1 VVEIMHRLRAPGGCP
16 WDREQTFDSI
26 RPHTLEEAYE
36 VLEAV
41 TARSPEAL
49 REELGDLLLQVL
61 FYAEMAK
68 EEGWFSI
75 ADVLRELAAKLVR
88 RHPHVFG
95 EDAGAALTPDEALAR
110 WNAVKAREKTSGVP
124 RSRLSGIARELPA
137 LAEAHKLGQRAA
149 AAGFDWSDAAG
160 VAAKVDE
167 ELEEMRRAGAEGGRE
182 TQEAELGDLLF
193 TLANWARHQGLDPEA
208 ALKHANRK
216 FQRRFE
222 AMEAAA
228 GSAALEQLSAAQ
240 WESLWQQAKQAGKA
254 S

>member
-26 RPHTLEEAYE
+26 RKHTLEEAYE

-41 TARSPEAL
+41 TARNPAAL
-49 REELGDLLLQVL
+49 REELGDLLLQVV
-61 FYAEMAK
+61 FYAEMAR
-68 EEGWFSI
+68 EETWFSI
-75 ADVLRELAAKLVR
+75 ADVLRELADKLVR

-95 EDAGAALTPDEALAR
+95 DDAGTARSADEALAR
-110 WNAVKAREKTSGVP
+110 WNAAKAAEKPAAARPSK
-124 RSRLSGIARELPA
+124 LSGIAPGLPA

-149 AAGFDWSDAAG
+149 AAGFDWADARG
-160 VAAKVDE
+160 VEAKLDE
-167 ELEEMRRAGAEGGRE
+167 EIDELRRARAEGGRQA
-182 TQEAELGDLLF
+182 QEAELGDLLF
-193 TLANWARHQGLDPEA
+193 TLANWARHEGLDPEA

-216 FQRRFE
+216 FQRRFQ

-228 GSAALEQLSAAQ
+228 GTPELERLSAAQ
-240 WESLWQQAKQAGKA
+240 WETLWQRAKQAEKA

>member
-1 VVEIMHRLRAPGGCP
+1 MVAILRRLRAPDGCP

-41 TARSPEAL
+41 TARDREAL
-49 REELGDLLLQVL
+49 REELGDLLLQVV
-61 FYAEMAK
+61 FYAQMAQ
-68 EEGWFSI
+68 EAGWFAI
-75 ADVLRELAAKLVR
+75 ADVLRELEAKLVR

-95 EDAGAALTPDEALAR
+95 EAAGSARTPEEALAR
-110 WNAVKAREKTSGVP
+110 WNAAKAQEKPAGA
-124 RSRLSGIARELPA
+124 RQSRLSGIAAGLPG

-149 AAGFDWSDAAG
+149 AVGFDWADASG
-160 VAAKVDE
+160 VEAKLDE
-167 ELEEMRRAGAEGGRE
+167 EIGELRQARTQGGRE
-182 TQEAELGDLLF
+182 AQEAELGDLLF
-193 TLANWARHQGLDPEA
+193 TLANWARHEGLDPEA

-216 FQRRFE
+216 FERRFR

-228 GSAALEQLSAAQ
+228 TEDLERLSAAQ
-240 WESLWQQAKQAGKA
+240 WETLWQQAKQAETA